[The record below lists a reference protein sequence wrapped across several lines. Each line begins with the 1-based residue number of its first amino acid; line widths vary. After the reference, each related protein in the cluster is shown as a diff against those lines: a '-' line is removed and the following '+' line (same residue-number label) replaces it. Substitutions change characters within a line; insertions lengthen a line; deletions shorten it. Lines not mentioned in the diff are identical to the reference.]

1 MNCISRLLL
10 HVIFTLVPI
19 STIAQPSFQAVFVSR
34 APIIDG
40 HLNDEAWTSAA
51 KIDQLVQREPNPG
64 QPVSEKT
71 IFYICYDASFL
82 YVGIKCFDD
91 PKKITAKEMARDISL
106 GNDDRIQVILDTYL
120 DHRNGY
126 WFQIGPRGS
135 IGDATI
141 SENGAVFNKEWNG
154 LWDGRAR
161 IVADGW
167 EAEMAIP
174 FKTMGF
180 DKYNPSW
187 GIKFIRHIKRKLE
200 MSYWPFANVNSYK
213 FQVSDAGLINGLNHI
228 TQGIGLDI
236 LPYIVG
242 GINTKRDA
250 NNKYVLKGG
259 LDFFYQITP
268 GLKAS
273 LSVNTDF
280 AETEVDDRQINLT
293 RFDLLFPEKRDFFL
307 DGSSLFSFGIQG
319 DDANSYGKNIIPF
332 FSRRMGLDSNGLPLQ
347 INYAA
352 KVTGMIK
359 KWNIGAMQVNDDH
372 FSGNSNFS
380 VARIS
385 RSIGSESSVGV
396 IGTYGNAVSA
406 TENYVG
412 GIDMKLATSKFHGNK
427 NLSMIMF
434 GLKSGTSGLTGK
446 DLSWGGTLSYPNDF
460 LSFSLGHY
468 EIGKN
473 FVAGMGFVPRTDI
486 KDSYG
491 NIQIGPR
498 PKIKGILQLLTGIGF
513 NHIVNFNDVLETRQV
528 SYSPLKIRFKSGEEF
543 AYSIVGNY
551 EYLEKNF
558 NIFSKYIIPVGQY
571 YFYRHTLSLLTAGSR
586 NLSGDCSFAW
596 GDFYNGSRRDLN
608 LGINYKVAV
617 PLFVGAKY
625 KQNDVSLPNGNFT
638 ARIYSVNANILFSP
652 TVTFNN
658 YLQYDN
664 FSNTI
669 GIQSRFQWI
678 LKPGKVIILAWTT
691 KLSQPLE
698 RYVMDESALRFK
710 LKYNIRF

>member
-1 MNCISRLLL
+1 MHFYKGLLPFLLL
-10 HVIFTLVPI
+10 F
-19 STIAQPSFQAVFVSR
+19 STFCVAQPTINAIKISKS
-34 APIIDG
+34 PIIDG
-40 HLNDEAWTSAA
+40 RLNDEAWSSAA
-51 KIDQLVQREPNPG
+51 KIDQLIQREPNSG

-71 IFYICYDASFL
+71 IFYICYDANFL
-82 YVGIKCFDD
+82 YVGIKCYDD
-91 PKKITAKEMARDISL
+91 PKKITAKEMARDVSL

-154 LWDGRAR
+154 LWEGKAH

-167 EAEMAIP
+167 EGEMAIP

-180 DKYNPSW
+180 DKYNPTW

-200 MSYWPFANVNSYK
+200 MSYWPTANVNSFK
-213 FQVSDAGLINGLNHI
+213 FQVSDAGLLFGLKDI

-236 LPYIVG
+236 SPYLAG
-242 GINTKRDA
+242 GMDTKRDI
-250 NNKYVLKGG
+250 NNKYPVKTGVDL
-259 LDFFYQITP
+259 FYQITP
-268 GLKAS
+268 GLKSA

-319 DDANSYGKNIIPF
+319 DDANTYGKNIIPF
-332 FSRRMGLDSNGLPLQ
+332 FSRRMGLDNNGLPLQ
-347 INYAA
+347 INFAA
-352 KVTGMIK
+352 KLTGMIN
-359 KWNIGAMQVNDDH
+359 KWNIGVMQVNDDH
-372 FSGNSNFS
+372 AGGHSNFS

-396 IGTYGNAVSA
+396 IGTFGNAISEA
-406 TENYVG
+406 ENYVG
-412 GIDMKLATSKFHGNK
+412 GIDMKLASSKFRGNK
-427 NLSMIMF
+427 NISLILF
-434 GLKSGTSGLTGK
+434 GLKSNTKGLSDN

-460 LSFSLGHY
+460 LSFTLGHY
-468 EIGKN
+468 EIGQN
-473 FVAGMGFVPRTDI
+473 FVAGMGFVPRTNI
-486 KDSYG
+486 KDTYG
-491 NIQIGPR
+491 NILFGPR
-498 PKIKGILQLLTGIGF
+498 PNKWGLLQVFTGFGF
-513 NHIVNFNDVLETRQV
+513 NHIINFSDILESRQV
-528 SYSPLKIRFKSGEEF
+528 NYSPIKIRFKSGEEF
-543 AYSIVGNY
+543 SYGINNNY
-551 EYLEKNF
+551 EFLAKNF

-571 YFYRHTLSLLTAGSR
+571 EYYRHTLSLISAGSR
-586 NLSGDCSFAW
+586 KLAGDCTFAW

-608 LGINYKVAV
+608 LGVYYKVAV
-617 PLFVGAKY
+617 PLFIGAKY
-625 KQNDVSLPNGNFT
+625 KQNEVSLPAGNFT

-652 TVTFNN
+652 DLTWNN

-678 LKPGKVIILAWTT
+678 YKPGRVFILAWTT

>member
-1 MNCISRLLL
+1 MKVFLRLLSFL
-10 HVIFTLVPI
+10 LLI
-19 STIAQPSFQAVFVSR
+19 STSGFAQPSVNAVFVTKS
-34 APIIDG
+34 PVIDG
-40 HLNDEAWTSAA
+40 HLTDEVWINAA
-51 KIDQLVQREPNPG
+51 KVDQLVQREPNSG

-71 IFYICYDASFL
+71 NFFICYDANFL
-82 YVGIKCFDD
+82 YIGVKCFDD
-91 PKKITAKEMARDISL
+91 PKKITAKEKARDVSL

-154 LWDGRAR
+154 LWEGKAR

-180 DKYNPSW
+180 DKYNPNW

-200 MSYWPFANVNSYK
+200 SSYWPSANVNSYK
-213 FQVSDAGLINGLNHI
+213 FQVSDAGVLVGMKNI

-236 LPYIVG
+236 APYVVG
-242 GINTKRDA
+242 GMNTKRDTK
-250 NNKYVLKGG
+250 NKYMAKGG
-259 LDFFYQITP
+259 LDVFYQITP
-268 GLKAS
+268 GLKSA
-273 LSVNTDF
+273 LSINTDF

-319 DDANSYGKNIIPF
+319 DDANLYGKNIIPF
-332 FSRRMGLDSNGLPLQ
+332 FSRRMGLDSNGLPIQ

-352 KVTGMIK
+352 KLTGMIK
-359 KWNIGAMQVNDDH
+359 KWNLGLMQVNDDH
-372 FSGNSNFS
+372 FDGNTNFS

-385 RSIGSESSVGV
+385 RSIGNESSVGV
-396 IGTYGNAVSA
+396 IGTYGNAITTA
-406 TENYVG
+406 ENFVG
-412 GIDMKLATSKFHGNK
+412 GVDMKLATSKFRGNK
-427 NLSMIMF
+427 NLSLIGF
-434 GLKSGTSGLTGK
+434 GLKSNTSGLS
-446 DLSWGGTLSYPNDF
+446 DHDYSWGGTVSYPNDF

-468 EIGKN
+468 EIGQN
-473 FVAGMGFVPRTDI
+473 FVAGMGFVPRVNI

-498 PKIKGILQLLTGIGF
+498 PKFWGLLQVFTGVGF
-513 NHIVNFNDVLETRQV
+513 NHIENFSGILETRQV
-528 SYSPLKIRFKSGEEF
+528 NYSPLKIRFKSGEEF
-543 AYSIVGNY
+543 GYSITDNY
-551 EYLEKNF
+551 EYLAKDF
-558 NIFSKYIIPVGQY
+558 KIYSTYVIPAGQY
-571 YFYRHTLSLLTAGSR
+571 QFVRNTLSLITAGSR
-586 NLSGDCSFAW
+586 KLAGDISYGW
-596 GDFYNGSRRDLN
+596 GGFYDGSRHDLA
-608 LGINYKVAV
+608 LGVNYKVAV
-617 PLFVGAKY
+617 PLYVGAKY
-625 KQNDVSLPNGNFT
+625 KQNDVYLPEGNFT
-638 ARIYSVNANILFSP
+638 ARIYQLNANILFSP
-652 TVTFNN
+652 DITWYN

-664 FSNTI
+664 YSNTI

-678 LKPGKVIILAWTT
+678 VKPGNVIILAWTT

-698 RYVMDESALRFK
+698 RYTMDESALRFK